1 MRLPAD
7 TVTACLALGANQG
20 DRLAQLRMGYEA
32 LNQHPAIKITA
43 ASPVYASEAHTWE
56 ENDTAPDY
64 LNAVVKACTALPPE
78 TLLRVCQQIER
89 AAGRDR
95 EAAAPDRRWAPRPL
109 DLDILTYARQQID
122 TQALTVPHP
131 RLGERRFVLQPWSDI
146 APNLYVPPPFD
157 TTVQELLQQ
166 CSDTAALRRTPH
178 ALDATSSAPT

>member
-1 MRLPAD
+1 MGLSAD
-7 TVTACLALGANQG
+7 TVTACIALGANQG
-20 DRLAQLRMGYEA
+20 DRLAQLRMSYEA

-43 ASPVYASEAHTWE
+43 ASPVYASEAHTGA

-64 LNAVVKACTALPPE
+64 LNAVVKARTALPPE
-78 TLLRVCQQIER
+78 KLLRVCQQIER

-95 EAAAPDRRWAPRPL
+95 EAAADRRWAPRPL

-131 RLGERRFVLQPWSDI
+131 RLGKRRFVLQPWSDI
-146 APNLYVPPPFD
+146 APNLYVPLPFD

-166 CSDTAALRRTPH
+166 CSDAAALRRTPH
-178 ALDATSSAPT
+178 ALDSTSSAPN